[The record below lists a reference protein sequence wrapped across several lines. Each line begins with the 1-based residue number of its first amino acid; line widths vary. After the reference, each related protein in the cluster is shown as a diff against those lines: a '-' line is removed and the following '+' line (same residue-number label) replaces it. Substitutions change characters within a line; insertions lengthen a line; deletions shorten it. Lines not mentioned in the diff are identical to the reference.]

1 MTGPVKAFLLTEK
14 GDRIDCLF
22 NPAELTIAKTNSW
35 SAGEAK
41 GIDAP
46 ELRFQVGQSGTLTM
60 SLILDTTDPASKAA
74 DVTVHTNALL
84 ELMRVDPDLPASDK
98 QTNSGRPPWVEFH
111 WGQLH
116 SFRAV
121 LERLQIKFIFFA
133 NDGTPLR
140 AKADLTLKQYADGP
154 VRGLQNPTSRTPI
167 PHGVHRVSPGETL
180 DRIAAAYYRDPA
192 RWRLIAEA
200 NQVVDPL
207 AVAVG
212 TALIIPE
219 PKAVG
224 RG

>member
-1 MTGPVKAFLLTEK
+1 MAVPAKAYLMTEK
-14 GDRIDCLF
+14 KARIDCLF

-60 SLILDTTDPASKAA
+60 TLILDVTDPDSKVS

-84 ELMRVDPDLPASDK
+84 ELMRVDPELPASDN
-98 QTNSGRPPWVEFH
+98 QTNSARPPWVEFH

-121 LERLQIKFIFFA
+121 LERLQIKFTFFA
-133 NDGTPLR
+133 NNGTPLR
-140 AKADLTLKQYADGP
+140 AKADLTLKQYADGQG
-154 VRGLQNPTSRTPI
+154 RGLQNPTSRTPA
-167 PHGVHRVSPGETL
+167 PHGVHRVQPGETL
-180 DRIAAAYYRDPA
+180 DRIAAVYYRDPA

-207 AVAVG
+207 AVPVG